1 MKLGSLSTINNKP
14 FYKTFSQDELSSD
27 RAHNKKNVRFFHSK
41 AESINNDPSKRI
53 SKPRT
58 NQKNFDPDDVDTS
71 NWICAIC
78 GRDNSTPIIGW
89 YEIDGT
95 SYCDVCGDFIQGQ
108 GPPPTDI
115 KHAVYPIC
123 QHGRVRDGQTNPRFP
138 WTPRTS
144 RQDE

>member
-58 NQKNFDPDDVDTS
+58 NQKNFDPDDLYQ
-71 NWICAIC
+71 N
-78 GRDNSTPIIGW
+78 DN
-89 YEIDGT
+89 
-95 SYCDVCGDFIQGQ
+95 
-108 GPPPTDI
+108 
-115 KHAVYPIC
+115 
-123 QHGRVRDGQTNPRFP
+123 NL
-138 WTPRTS
+138 
-144 RQDE
+144 